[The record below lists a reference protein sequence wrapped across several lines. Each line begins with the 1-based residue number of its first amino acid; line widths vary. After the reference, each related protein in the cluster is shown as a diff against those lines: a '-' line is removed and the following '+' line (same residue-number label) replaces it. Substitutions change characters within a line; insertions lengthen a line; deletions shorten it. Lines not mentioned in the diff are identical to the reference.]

1 MKHFRTQKTGVLTSM
16 VASMMAVLLLSAGAA
31 ADQNYGGILAGK
43 SEVDVTVKGLNGASY
58 DKTSSAHS
66 IFMGREFDDEYSIE
80 MFHTNLGTSK
90 LRSLAGGSYIHEGET
105 VVIDADFSASLKVR
119 SYGVAAKYYVD
130 LRERTRMSLKLGM
143 HKWSAKMAARIPGIS
158 TAIKYDGTDAM
169 GGIGVEYEADKNTV
183 LMAGVDSYAADKDT
197 ISMTYLGLRFNFD

>member
-1 MKHFRTQKTGVLTSM
+1 MKHFRTQKIGILASM
-16 VASMMAVLLLSAGAA
+16 VASMMAALLLPAGAA
-31 ADQNYGGILAGK
+31 ADQNYSGILVGK
-43 SEVDVTVKGLNGASY
+43 SEVDVTVKSLNGASC

-66 IFMGREFDDEYSIE
+66 IFIGREFDDGYSIE

-90 LRSLAGGSYIHEGET
+90 LRSPAGGSYIHEGET

>member
-1 MKHFRTQKTGVLTSM
+1 M
-16 VASMMAVLLLSAGAA
+16 VASMMAALLLPAGAA

-66 IFMGREFDDEYSIE
+66 IFMGREFDDGYSVE
-80 MFHTNLGTSK
+80 LFHTTLGSTK
-90 LRSLAGGSYIHEGET
+90 LQSAAGGSYIHEGET

>member
-1 MKHFRTQKTGVLTSM
+1 MQVRT
-16 VASMMAVLLLSAGAA
+16 
-31 ADQNYGGILAGK
+31 
-43 SEVDVTVKGLNGASY
+43 
-58 DKTSSAHS
+58 
-66 IFMGREFDDEYSIE
+66 
-80 MFHTNLGTSK
+80 
-90 LRSLAGGSYIHEGET
+90 
-105 VVIDADFSASLKVR
+105 
-119 SYGVAAKYYVD
+119 YGVAAKYYVD